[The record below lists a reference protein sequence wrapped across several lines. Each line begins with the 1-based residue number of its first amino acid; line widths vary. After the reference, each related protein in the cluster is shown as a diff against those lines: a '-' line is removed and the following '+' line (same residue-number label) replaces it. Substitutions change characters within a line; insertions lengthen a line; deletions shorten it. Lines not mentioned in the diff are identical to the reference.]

1 MAKKIQT
8 PSLNPDMRQYKVGD
22 GILTTPQFNGARAR
36 LRDSLTYDDQLGL
49 ERAEANLDLRRAT
62 NDYNSAVE
70 RLNQLVGEK
79 KSHLQAAVEMMN
91 PKKQEKFSEE
101 NVNREKRRAIATSLG
116 NLFSAIAG
124 GAMAGA
130 GVGMGY
136 VPQAAPNK
144 SLAKLSQLEADY
156 LKAGEDYRSAIA
168 KVGINTVDQDIKLA
182 EGAVKRSE
190 QAVKDART
198 AIEDVEKRGK
208 EMKAYREKS
217 KILGARQIEVANNA
231 ATNSATATAQRHS
244 NAMAKQNDSQ
254 AFTAEENE
262 KNRTHR
268 SEENEK
274 NREAKSGKKPSGKS
288 TTSIAERSAAN
299 KDDRKDAARKRINL

>member
-8 PSLNPDMRQYKVGD
+8 PSLNPNMRQYQVGD
-22 GILTTPQFNGARAR
+22 GVVTTPQFNGASAR
-36 LRDSLTYDDQLGL
+36 LREALTYDDQLGL
-49 ERAEANLDLRRAT
+49 ERAEANLDLRRAA
-62 NDYNSAVE
+62 NDYDSAVE
-70 RLNQLVGEK
+70 HLSQLVGEK
-79 KSHLQAAVEMMN
+79 KSHLQAAVEMMS

-101 NVNREKRRAIATSLG
+101 NVDREKRRAIATSLG

-136 VPQAAPNK
+136 VPQATPNK
-144 SLAKLSQLEADY
+144 SLANLSQLESDY

-168 KVGINTVDQDIKLA
+168 KVGINKVDQDIKLA
-182 EGAVKRSE
+182 EDAVKRSE

-198 AIEDVEKRGK
+198 AIKDVEKRGK
-208 EMKAYREKS
+208 EMKDYREKS
-217 KILGARQIEVANNA
+217 NILGARQIEVANNA
-231 ATNSATATAQRHS
+231 AANSATATAQKHS

-262 KNRTHR
+262 KKRAAQGGGRPSNNRT
-268 SEENEK
+268 S
-274 NREAKSGKKPSGKS
+274 SV
-288 TTSIAERSAAN
+288 AERSTN
-299 KDDRKDAARKRINL
+299 KKDNGKVTARKLINE